1 MAPKKI
7 ALVTDSCADL
17 SRALIEEND
26 IHVIPLRIRC
36 ADGEFSDGVDISAA
50 DVYTRAPCRRTA
62 QDQSAHRRGRGAGY
76 CAHW

>member
-26 IHVIPLRIRC
+26 IHVIPR
-36 ADGEFSDGVDISAA
+36 ASAA
-50 DVYTRAPCRRTA
+50 RTG
-62 QDQSAHRRGRGAGY
+62 SFPTG
-76 CAHW
+76 